1 MDRASY
7 WQYIKKSTLWYFG
20 NLVIGCAPL
29 IFLAMVF
36 MTSRGKMGYDD
47 MDKQVHEGAILF
59 VCVAMIGGILI
70 DFLQSPMKMSG
81 RQIVVIVIT
90 PIMAISLLFL
100 EYLFVV
106 LKIIEADCFNITSKS
121 TIFIVLFSAIY
132 CILNKTNLL
141 ITEDTNHE

>member
-1 MDRASY
+1 MNRASY
-7 WQYIKKSTLWYFG
+7 WQYFRKSTFWYAG
-20 NLVIGCAPL
+20 NLAIGCCPL
-29 IFLAMVF
+29 IFLGMVF
-36 MTSRGKMGYDD
+36 MTSRGKMGYND

-59 VCVAMIGGILI
+59 VCVAMVGGIML
-70 DFLQSPMKMSG
+70 DFLQSEFRMRG

-100 EYLFVV
+100 EYLFVI
-106 LKIIEADCFNITSKS
+106 LKIINSDCFNITSRS

-141 ITEDTNHE
+141 IMEDASHE

>member
-1 MDRASY
+1 
-7 WQYIKKSTLWYFG
+7 
-20 NLVIGCAPL
+20 
-29 IFLAMVF
+29 
-36 MTSRGKMGYDD
+36 MGYND

-59 VCVAMIGGILI
+59 VCVAMVGGIML
-70 DFLQSPMKMSG
+70 DFLQSEFRMRG

-100 EYLFVV
+100 EYLFVI
-106 LKIIEADCFNITSKS
+106 LKIINSDCFNITSRS

-141 ITEDTNHE
+141 IMEDASHE